1 MATVGRNQS
10 CPCGSGKKYK
20 KCCLQA
26 NLETERLQREA
37 EQYEADVYH
46 GRIDPFASD
55 EEWPNEPEYDW
66 EDSQDEEWSDE
77 PGDND
82 SDFDFDDDYDYNSD
96 DVYDEDDEKDGDRE
110 LTADE
115 FNSLDFFS
123 KDLSKENAKLI
134 ESWWEKYPR
143 ISDPVKFRAHIED
156 FMNAH
161 PDLVKDLN
169 LVYEPISEFE
179 LMCREQGCY
188 DLFIEVVTRLRQ
200 EFPDAYLQ
208 GFAYLDNKYIQWLI
222 RTGRKED
229 VPGYLANFR
238 EKADEEPEEL
248 LELIHVLQSCNCQDI
263 LVDFISHIANEV
275 VDSPFIVADDETMKI
290 LFMTVMS
297 PFLDNG
303 LDAFDAEKVSRELE
317 KFPAVFDPDWF
328 NTENIQDTADNIL
341 GRYEWQGLDDCSSR
355 SEAMQRY
362 EQVMLNFMGWLH
374 ANKNMHWCTADFY
387 HMFMYIYL
395 TEALPMQNKPHEP
408 FPLTEVDIQRI
419 FHRLSRGTLFEEE
432 GNAFGMLNSIYW
444 FSEYLEERQS
454 LAPEKAACTRTA
466 CVEMF
471 NSLWKR
477 VGTNDCTLELWQQ
490 FPREM

>member
-66 EDSQDEEWSDE
+66 EDGQDEEWSDE
-77 PGDND
+77 PGDDD

-96 DVYDEDDEKDGDRE
+96 DVYDEDDE

-115 FNSLDFFS
+115 LNSLEFLNKNIS
-123 KDLSKENAKLI
+123 EENAKLI

-143 ISDPVKFRAHIED
+143 IADPVEFRAHIED
-156 FMNAH
+156 FMNTH
-161 PDLVKDLN
+161 PDLVNDLS
-169 LVYEPISEFE
+169 LVYEPIYEFE
-179 LMCREQGCY
+179 SMCREQGCY
-188 DLFIEVVTRLRQ
+188 DLFIDVITRLRQ

-208 GFAYLDNKYIQWLI
+208 GFAYLDSKYIQWLI

-238 EKADEEPEEL
+238 EKAAEEPEEL

-263 LVDFISHIANEV
+263 LVDFIFHVAKEA
-275 VDSPFIVADDETMKI
+275 VDSPFIVADGETMKI
-290 LFMTVMS
+290 LFMSIMI

-303 LDAFDAEKVSRELE
+303 LDAFDAEKVIRELE
-317 KFPAVFDPDWF
+317 KFPDVFDSDWF
-328 NTENIQDTADNIL
+328 NTENIQNTVEHIL
-341 GRYEWQGLDDCSSR
+341 GRYESQGLDGCSSR

-362 EQVMLNFMGWLH
+362 EHVMLNYMGWLH
-374 ANKNMHWCTADFY
+374 ANKGMHWCTADFY

-395 TEALPMQNKPHEP
+395 TEALPMQNKPREP
-408 FPLTEVDIQRI
+408 FPLTEVDIPRI
-419 FHRLSRGTLFEEE
+419 FHRLSKGTLFEED

-444 FSEYLEERQS
+444 FTEYLEETQS
-454 LAPEKAACTRTA
+454 LASEKAARTRAACT
-466 CVEMF
+466 EMF
-471 NSLWKR
+471 NSLWDT
-477 VGTNDCTLELWQQ
+477 VGKNDCTLELWKR